1 MLNDLYYLNLLNKM
15 ENLEYLKN
23 LNDSQKEAVLYISGP
38 LLIVAGAGSGKTRVL
53 TSRIAHILKENKA
66 FPNQIL
72 SVTFTNK
79 AAREMQI
86 RVSKILDNKEV
97 GLPWLG
103 TFHSICAKIL
113 RRHAKAVNLNQ
124 NFTIIDQDDQLR
136 LIKSI
141 CNAENIDIKKISPNF
156 IISLINKWKNLGWYP
171 NDVVLKKSENFEK
184 NLLKIYKIYQEKL
197 TDLNACDFGDL
208 ILHCVSIFERNKDIN
223 EMYSKN
229 FKYILVDEYQ
239 DTNFIQSKWLKLL
252 TKSHDNI
259 CCVGDDDQSIYSWRG
274 AEIKN
279 FLEFDKMFTNTK
291 IIRLEENYRSSQN
304 ILNVASELISNNE
317 NRLGK
322 KLNSNQNQGELV
334 NLNCFKNGK
343 DEAIHIS
350 KTLENQISKK
360 YKLNNVAILVRAI
373 FQTREFEERFL
384 KIGLPYRILGGVK
397 FYERTEIKDCIAYL
411 RIVYQD
417 KDDLAFERVV
427 NVPKRSVGNTT
438 IKIISEYAK
447 QNSLPLEKSA
457 KNLISFNKIK
467 PKTKIGLNSF
477 LNLLEKWRNDYFNKK
492 INHVKLLQIILD
504 ESGYSLSLKN
514 KKDLENENRL
524 ENIKEL
530 LNAMKEFDNL
540 ESFLEHVSL
549 ATSVD
554 NDWDGEKVNLMTIHA
569 SKGLEFDAVFLPGWE
584 EGLFPHQKSI
594 DEKGQHGLEEER
606 RLAYVGITRA
616 KHEVYISFSLNRFYQ
631 GDWIDSISSRFV
643 DELPEKY
650 VKKINN
656 YEREEEEIFEFNQD
670 LENEEDNYRSPGWLR
685 YQKRLK

>member
-1 MLNDLYYLNLLNKM
+1 MANLKYIDNLNK
-15 ENLEYLKN
+15 
-23 LNDSQKEAVLYISGP
+23 SQKDAVLCIDGP
-38 LLIVAGAGSGKTRVL
+38 LLIVAGAGSGKTKVL
-53 TSRIAHILKENKA
+53 TSRIAHILRENKA
-66 FPNQIL
+66 FPNEIL

-79 AAREMQI
+79 AAREMQN
-86 RVSKILDNKEV
+86 RVSKILNNKEI

-124 NFTIIDQDDQLR
+124 NFTIIDQDDQSR

-171 NDVVLKKSENFEK
+171 ENVILKKNDTLEK
-184 NLLKIYKIYQEKL
+184 NLLKIYKIYQSKL
-197 TDLNACDFGDL
+197 IDLNACDFGDL
-208 ILHCVSIFERNKDIN
+208 ILHCVSIFERNRDIN

-252 TKSHDNI
+252 TKNHENI

-279 FLEFDKMFTNTK
+279 FLEFDKMFKNTK
-291 IIRLEENYRSSQN
+291 IIKLEENYRSTQN

-317 NRLGK
+317 NRMGK
-322 KLNSNQNQGELV
+322 TLNSNQSQGELI

-343 DEAIHIS
+343 DEATGIS
-350 KTLENQISKK
+350 KILENKISKK
-360 YKLNNVAILVRAI
+360 YKLNDVAILVRAI

-397 FYERTEIKDCIAYL
+397 FYERAEIKDCVAYL
-411 RIVYQD
+411 RIVYQN
-417 KDDLAFERVV
+417 KDDLAFERII
-427 NVPKRSVGNTT
+427 NVPKRSIGDTSF
-438 IKIISEYAK
+438 KMISEHAK
-447 QNSLPLEKSA
+447 KNGLSLEQSS
-457 KNLISFNKIK
+457 KNLISLNKIK
-467 PKTKIGLNSF
+467 PKTKIGLLSF
-477 LNLLEKWRNDYFNKK
+477 LNLLEKWRDDYFNKK
-492 INHVKLLQIILD
+492 IGHVKLLQIILD
-504 ESGYSLSLKN
+504 ESGYSLLLKN

-530 LNAMKEFDNL
+530 LNAMKDFDNL

-549 ATSVD
+549 ASSID
-554 NDWDGEKVNLMTIHA
+554 NDWDGEKVNLMTMHA
-569 SKGLEFDAVFLPGWE
+569 SKGLEFDTVFLPGWE

-594 DEKGQHGLEEER
+594 DEKGQKGLEEER

-616 KHEVYISFSLNRFYQ
+616 KYEVYISFSFNRFYQ

-650 VKKINN
+650 IKKVNN
-656 YEREEEEIFEFNQD
+656 YEREEDEFFDFNQD
-670 LENEEDNYRSPGWLR
+670 QDNEEDIYRSPGWLR

>member
-1 MLNDLYYLNLLNKM
+1 MPNVEYLNNLNK
-15 ENLEYLKN
+15 Y
-23 LNDSQKEAVLYISGP
+23 QREAVLHISGP
-38 LLIVAGAGSGKTRVL
+38 LLIVAGAGSGKTKVL
-53 TSRIAHILKENKA
+53 TSRIAHILKDKKA

-79 AAREMQI
+79 AAREMKN
-86 RVSKILDNKEV
+86 RVSKILDDKEI

-103 TFHSICAKIL
+103 TFHSICVKIL
-113 RRHAKAVNLNQ
+113 RRHAKAANLNQ

-156 IISLINKWKNLGWYP
+156 ILSLINKWKNFGWYP
-171 NDVVLKKSENFEK
+171 ENVIIKKSENLEK
-184 NLLKIYKIYQEKL
+184 KLLQIYKIYQAKL
-197 TDLNACDFGDL
+197 LGLNACDFGDL
-208 ILHCVSIFERNKDIN
+208 ILHCVSIFERNEDIN
-223 EMYSKN
+223 DMYSKN

-239 DTNFIQSKWLKLL
+239 DTNVIQSKWLRLL
-252 TKSHDNI
+252 TKNHNNI

-279 FLEFDKMFTNTK
+279 FLEFDKVYKNTK
-291 IIRLEENYRSSQN
+291 IIRLEENYRSTQN
-304 ILNVASELISNNE
+304 ILNVAAGLISNNQ

-322 KLNSNQNQGELV
+322 KLNSNQHQGELI

-343 DEAIHIS
+343 DEAIGVS
-350 KTLENQISKK
+350 KVVENKISKK
-360 YKLNNVAILVRAI
+360 YRLNDVAILVRAI

-397 FYERTEIKDCIAYL
+397 FYERAEIKDCIAYL
-411 RIVYQD
+411 RLVYQSR
-417 KDDLAFERVV
+417 DDLAFERIV
-427 NVPKRSVGNTT
+427 NVPKRSIGYSSF
-438 IKIISEYAK
+438 KIISENAK
-447 QNSLPLEKSA
+447 KENLSLEKSA
-457 KNLISFNKIK
+457 KKLISLNKIT
-467 PKTKIGLNSF
+467 PKTKLGLLNF
-477 LNLLEKWRNDYFNKK
+477 LNLLEKWRNDYLNKK
-492 INHVKLLQIILD
+492 VSHIKLLQTILD
-504 ESGYSLSLKN
+504 EAGYSLLLKN

-554 NDWDGEKVNLMTIHA
+554 NDWDGEKINLMTIHA
-569 SKGLEFDAVFLPGWE
+569 SKGLEFDTVFLPGWE

-594 DEKGQHGLEEER
+594 DEKGQKGLEEER

-616 KHEVYISFSLNRFYQ
+616 KHEVYISFSLNRFFQ

-643 DELPEKY
+643 DELPEKF

-656 YEREEEEIFEFNQD
+656 YVREEDEFFDFNQD
-670 LENEEDNYRSPGWLR
+670 LENEENVYKSPGWLR

>member
-1 MLNDLYYLNLLNKM
+1 MT
-15 ENLEYLKN
+15 NLEYLDN
-23 LNDSQKEAVLYISGP
+23 LNKSQKEAVSYISGP
-38 LLIVAGAGSGKTRVL
+38 LLIVAGAGSGKTKVL
-53 TSRIAHILKENKA
+53 TSRIAHILKLNKA

-79 AAREMQI
+79 AAREMHN
-86 RVSKILDNKEV
+86 RVSKILGNKEV

-124 NFTIIDQDDQLR
+124 NFTIIDQDDQTR

-141 CNAENIDIKKISPNF
+141 CNGENIDIKKISPNF
-156 IISLINKWKNLGWYP
+156 IISLINKWKNQGWYP
-171 NDVVLKKSENFEK
+171 NDVVLKKSESLEK
-184 NLLKIYKIYQEKL
+184 NLLKIYEIYQTKL
-197 TDLNACDFGDL
+197 VNLNACDFGDL
-208 ILHCVSIFERNKDIN
+208 ILHCVSIFEKNSDIN
-223 EMYSKN
+223 EMYSKT

-252 TKSHDNI
+252 TKTHDNI

-279 FLEFDKMFTNTK
+279 FLEFDNMYKNTK

-322 KLNSNQNQGELV
+322 KLNSNQSQGELV

-343 DEAIHIS
+343 DEAINIS
-350 KTLENQISKK
+350 EKLENQISKK

-397 FYERTEIKDCIAYL
+397 FYERAEIKDCIAYL
-411 RIVYQD
+411 RIVYQN

-427 NVPKRSVGNTT
+427 NVPKRSIGGTSFKLIN
-438 IKIISEYAK
+438 ENAK
-447 QNSLPLEKSA
+447 KNNFSLESSS
-457 KNLISFNKIK
+457 KNLIEHNKIK
-467 PKTKIGLNSF
+467 PKTKSGLLNF

-504 ESGYSLSLKN
+504 ESGYSLLLKN
-514 KKDLENENRL
+514 KKDLENENKL

-549 ATSVD
+549 ATSID
-554 NDWDGEKVNLMTIHA
+554 NDWDGEKVNLMTMHA
-569 SKGLEFDAVFLPGWE
+569 SKGLEFDVVFLPGWE

-594 DEKGQHGLEEER
+594 DEKGQQGLEEER
-606 RLAYVGITRA
+606 RLAYVGVTRA
-616 KHEVYISFSLNRFYQ
+616 KYEVYISFSLNRFYQ

-650 VKKINN
+650 IKKINN
-656 YEREEEEIFEFNQD
+656 FKEEEDIFEFNQD
-670 LENEEDNYRSPGWLR
+670 LENDEDIYRSPGWVR

>member
-1 MLNDLYYLNLLNKM
+1 MTNLKYLD
-15 ENLEYLKN
+15 N
-23 LNDSQKEAVLYISGP
+23 LNQSQKEAVSCISGP
-38 LLIVAGAGSGKTRVL
+38 LLIVAGAGSGKTKVL
-53 TSRIAHILKENKA
+53 TSRIAHILKLNKA

-79 AAREMQI
+79 AAREMNN
-86 RVSKILDNKEV
+86 RVSKILGNNEI

-113 RRHAKAVNLNQ
+113 RRHAKGVNLNQ

-171 NDVVLKKSENFEK
+171 DDVVLKNNEKIEK
-184 NLLKIYKIYQEKL
+184 NLLKIYKIYQYKL
-197 TDLNACDFGDL
+197 IDLNACDFGDL
-208 ILHCVSIFERNKDIN
+208 ILHCVSLFEKNQDIN
-223 EMYSKN
+223 EMYSKT

-252 TKSHDNI
+252 TKTHNNI

-279 FLEFDKMFTNTK
+279 FLEFDKIYKNTK
-291 IIRLEENYRSSQN
+291 IIKLEENYRSSQN

-317 NRLGK
+317 KRLGK
-322 KLNSNQNQGELV
+322 KLNSNQNEGELV

-343 DEAIHIS
+343 DEAINIS
-350 KTLENQISKK
+350 KILENQISKK
-360 YKLNNVAILVRAI
+360 YNLNNVAILVRAI

-411 RIVYQD
+411 RIVYQN
-417 KDDLAFERVV
+417 KDDLAFERIV
-427 NVPKRSVGNTT
+427 NVPKRSIGDTSF
-438 IKIISEYAK
+438 KMISTYAK
-447 QNSLPLEKSA
+447 NNSLSLEKSS
-457 KNLISFNKIK
+457 KSLIELNKIK
-467 PKTKIGLNSF
+467 PKTKLGLFNF
-477 LNLLEKWRNDYFNKK
+477 LKLLEKWRNDYFDKK
-492 INHVKLLQIILD
+492 IDHVKLLQIILD
-504 ESGYSLSLKN
+504 ESGYSLLLKN

-554 NDWDGEKVNLMTIHA
+554 NDWDGEKVNLMTMHS
-569 SKGLEFDAVFLPGWE
+569 SKGLEFDTVFLPGWE

-594 DEKGQHGLEEER
+594 DEKGQKGLEEER

-650 VKKINN
+650 IKKINN
-656 YEREEEEIFEFNQD
+656 YDKTEDEIFEFNQD
-670 LENEEDNYRSPGWLR
+670 LENEQDIYRSPGWLR